1 MAEASARRTSASDVA
16 RRRAAV
22 RDTMPAVVLLVL
34 TQASLVAYDPDA
46 SASTWNLLWSLSPLV
61 PAIWLGWAQL
71 RILRR
76 ADELERLQYLEAMA
90 VGFGAVMILLVT
102 GSVLDAAQLAAP
114 RQWLRVAFFGGVVG
128 WTGALSVLTSR
139 AR

>member
-1 MAEASARRTSASDVA
+1 MADASARGTSASDVA

-34 TQASLVAYDPDA
+34 TQASLVAFDPDA

-76 ADELERLQYLEAMA
+76 ADELERLQQLEAMA
-90 VGFGAVMILLVT
+90 IGFGAVMLLLVT
-102 GSVLDAAQLAAP
+102 GSILDAADLAAP
-114 RQWLRVAFFGGVVG
+114 RQWLQLAFCGGVVA
-128 WTGALSVLTSR
+128 WCGALAVITAR

>member
-1 MAEASARRTSASDVA
+1 MAEASARRTSTSDIA

-22 RDTMPAVVLLVL
+22 RDTLPALVLLIF
-34 TQASLVAYDPDA
+34 TQASLVGFDPDA

-61 PAIWLGWAQL
+61 PALWLGWAQL

-76 ADELERLQYLEAMA
+76 ADELERLQQLEAMA
-90 VGFGAVMILLVT
+90 IGFGAVMLLLVT
-102 GSVLDAAQLAAP
+102 GSILDASDLAAP
-114 RQWLRVAFFGGVVG
+114 RQWLQLAFIGGVLA
-128 WTGALSVLTSR
+128 WSGALALITSR